1 MSSTLQA
8 FLRSSC
14 RGLGHEPRFLDSSDA
29 AEDPLTAVLQEAIA
43 LRQEQRADLSLQLL
57 EIARNAGLSSDWIE
71 DNRARALLALGRVE
85 EARLLLTTLC
95 GSATEAIAAAARSQL
110 AELSGHQQPAGD
122 LDKAVL
128 TALLEQAIS
137 LRELG
142 QARASLHLLE
152 QAAAAGHESPWLQDN
167 RARALVALGQR
178 LEASAIWESLATHP
192 DASVAAMASVLAG
205 QLRGALIE
213 ELLLAVGRA
222 AGSHSWAPRFLA
234 AELPSLQAV
243 QDALLEEAI
252 AIRENGLPDLSLAL
266 LDTALELGFSSP
278 WLQDNRARAF
288 VALGRRGSALA
299 LWQELASGG
308 DAAMSAIAEPLAA
321 EQERLLLAEL
331 PQQLSRHAAEHGIS
345 LEWVW
350 RGADTPAALEDAILK
365 DAIAARERGQAAAS
379 LALLEAA
386 VDAGLPNGWL
396 QDNRARALVHLERIV
411 DAVAVWRDLQARDD
425 AVLAQETAEMLSLY
439 GRQADRQA
447 TMDRADELLS
457 ANRVE
462 EAIRVLSDAILAD
475 PEWDGWRHGLK
486 RAVAL
491 QQSDGQAGDSL
502 LQRELHDPQ
511 LALKAFDAFLRAVE
525 QRQPNP
531 AD

>member
-1 MSSTLQA
+1 
-8 FLRSSC
+8 
-14 RGLGHEPRFLDSSDA
+14 
-29 AEDPLTAVLQEAIA
+29 
-43 LRQEQRADLSLQLL
+43 
-57 EIARNAGLSSDWIE
+57 
-71 DNRARALLALGRVE
+71 
-85 EARLLLTTLC
+85 
-95 GSATEAIAAAARSQL
+95 
-110 AELSGHQQPAGD
+110 
-122 LDKAVL
+122 
-128 TALLEQAIS
+128 
-137 LRELG
+137 
-142 QARASLHLLE
+142 
-152 QAAAAGHESPWLQDN
+152 
-167 RARALVALGQR
+167 
-178 LEASAIWESLATHP
+178 
-192 DASVAAMASVLAG
+192 
-205 QLRGALIE
+205 
-213 ELLLAVGRA
+213 
-222 AGSHSWAPRFLA
+222 
-234 AELPSLQAV
+234 
-243 QDALLEEAI
+243 
-252 AIRENGLPDLSLAL
+252 
-266 LDTALELGFSSP
+266 
-278 WLQDNRARAF
+278 
-288 VALGRRGSALA
+288 
-299 LWQELASGG
+299 
-308 DAAMSAIAEPLAA
+308 MSAIAEPLAA